1 MTLEMRFWEKFD
13 RRGDLECWPWL
24 GVTVKGYGI
33 FWVDS
38 KRRAARVPLSPRQ
51 LRAGPAAPAFRRQ
64 TCAAAPAPATRGP
77 EGRP

>member
-1 MTLEMRFWEKFD
+1 MTLEMRFWEKVD

-38 KRRAARVPLSPRQ
+38 KRRAARAHVCAV
-51 LRAGPAAPAFRRQ
+51 RALLAALV
-64 TCAAAPAPATRGP
+64 AAGKGGA
-77 EGRP
+77 